1 MRRARATL
9 ARAATALGSFFA
21 PIRAKI
27 NSTQASDGRQKA
39 APRSAPNPLR
49 SRMPARWQATRTQQP
64 IQQTHPIH
72 PPPRI
77 PRAHTG
83 HERRPALH
91 SSPDTQQQ
99 TIRSFQPQHA
109 ANSDH
114 QRVCERL
121 ADLPAPPEGEIPPS
135 GERALLGGDPA
146 RSSIRASHTEPT
158 RAIPSHKKP

>member
-27 NSTQASDGRQKA
+27 NSTQASNGRQKA

-49 SRMPARWQATRTQQP
+49 SRMPARWQATRKQQP
-64 IQQTHPIH
+64 IQPTHPIQ
-72 PPPRI
+72 PSPRF

-83 HERRPALH
+83 HVRRPALH
-91 SSPDTQQQ
+91 SSPDTRQQ
-99 TIRSFQPQHA
+99 TTRNFQPQHA

-121 ADLPAPPEGEIPPS
+121 ADLPVPPEGEIPPS
-135 GERALLGGDPA
+135 GERALLGGKRASP
-146 RSSIRASHTEPT
+146 SIRTSHPEPYN
-158 RAIPSHKKP
+158 A